1 MSTLEIK
8 PIQAQ
13 PEFDIMYFMEVSG
26 LTRLDQDLLAKLESA
41 WMDWK
46 DRIRMYRLGAEGE
59 EGFLLAYL
67 HEKVEEIVEEAWEH
81 SQQEG
86 EAFHNLAVT
95 LVMAAA
101 QAHIPQLLE
110 TGCAPLPKPGRAVLD
125 AFEELGL
132 EWNAMTA
139 SLNRQYAVFTPDP
152 YRGGCE
158 ICYQGDV
165 CPKSTV
171 RGDQ

>member
-1 MSTLEIK
+1 MEIK
-8 PIQAQ
+8 PLQAQ

-26 LTRLDQDLLAKLESA
+26 LTRLDNDLLAKLEAA

-46 DRIRMYRLGAEGE
+46 DRIRMCHLGDEGQA
-59 EGFLLAYL
+59 GFLLVWL
-67 HEKVEEIVEEAWEH
+67 HEKVEELVEQAWDRSRE
-81 SQQEG
+81 EG

-101 QAHIPQLLE
+101 QAHVPQLLE
-110 TGCAPLPKPGRAVLD
+110 TGCAPLPKPGKAVLET
-125 AFEELGL
+125 FEELGL
-132 EWNAMTA
+132 EWNPMTA

-158 ICYQGDV
+158 ICFQGDV
-165 CPKSTV
+165 CPNSTV
-171 RGDQ
+171 RGN